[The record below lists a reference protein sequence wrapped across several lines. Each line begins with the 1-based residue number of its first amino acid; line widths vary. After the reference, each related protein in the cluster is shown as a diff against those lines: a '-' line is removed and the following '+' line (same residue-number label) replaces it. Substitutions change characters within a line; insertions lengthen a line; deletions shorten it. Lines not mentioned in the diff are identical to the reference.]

1 MSRVL
6 ITGGA
11 GVLGGA
17 VARRLLADPAFD
29 VRISDE
35 RPAPQWMREGCEV
48 HRGDLRIA
56 TQAAAATKG
65 CSHVIHLACFADHAR
80 APEAGSAAAAGKGEH
95 HGVSGNGSSP
105 APKSAAASTT
115 AAGTVADGGADSPY
129 ALLEYEAALHNAV
142 IGATLDRGVER
153 LLFVSS
159 PLVFERAELFP
170 TPEQHLEQCLAPR
183 SAAGFARLA
192 GERQCVAAH
201 RERGLQYAICR
212 PFGTY
217 GPAISPVALPQ
228 TEAEHEPA
236 APPLDLGELIER
248 AGAGVRPLKIFGSG
262 EQTLTPTHVDDLAE
276 GVLAALSSAAAANE
290 DFNLAAGRE
299 LSLAEIA
306 QIAWQ
311 AGAGAPEKTV
321 AGDAEQASLER
332 LPAREIDLP
341 RSHPSVAKARELL
354 GWEARIDAGAG
365 IAALAAQARERAVND
380 ATATAAG
387 D

>member
-48 HRGDLRIA
+48 HQGDLRIA
-56 TQAAAATKG
+56 TQATAATKG
-65 CSHVIHLACFADHAR
+65 CSHVIHLARFEDHAR
-80 APEAGSAAAAGKGEH
+80 APQAGGTGEDER
-95 HGVSGNGSSP
+95 HGVSGNGSSL
-105 APKSAAASTT
+105 APQSVRTST
-115 AAGTVADGGADSPY
+115 AAVVGGAGSPY
-129 ALLEYEAALHNAV
+129 ALLEYEAALHSAV
-142 IGATLDRGVER
+142 IGAALDRGVER

-170 TPEQHLEQCLAPR
+170 TPEEHLEQSLAPR

-192 GERQCVAAH
+192 GERQCAAAH
-201 RERGLQYAICR
+201 RERDLQYAICR
-212 PFGTY
+212 PFGAY
-217 GPAISPVALPQ
+217 GPAISPVALPE
-228 TEAEHEPA
+228 TEAEHAPA
-236 APPLDLGELIER
+236 GPALDLGELIER
-248 AGAGVRPLKIFGSG
+248 AGAGVRPLQIFGSG

-299 LSLAEIA
+299 LSLAEIV

-311 AGAGAPEKTV
+311 AGAGGAEETV
-321 AGDAEQASLER
+321 AGRAEQASLER

-354 GWEARIDAGAG
+354 SWEARIDAGAG
-365 IAALAAQARERAVND
+365 IAALAAEARERAANH
-380 ATATAAG
+380 AASAAAG